1 MPGPMNRVLL
11 IALSLALAATLS
23 ACKKENKPDDKGTAA
38 TSQPEEKQEK
48 KDDWPKPAGQEP
60 AAPAGGEAAATV
72 RPPTAD
78 DLAAY
83 TSDLTGDGP
92 LVATLETSKG
102 TIHCELFDKGAPVT
116 VANFIGLARGKHA
129 FKDPKSGQVET
140 RPYYDGTVFHRV
152 IPEFMI
158 QGGDPT
164 ASGAGDPGYA
174 FDTEVADDLKHE
186 PGTLSMANA
195 GPNTNGAQFFIT
207 ELAHH
212 ELDGKYNVFGRCK
225 EIDVVKKIARVETKM
240 QEGGGEKSRPVE
252 EVKLV
257 KVTIARGAGGGG
269 KDDGSGGGKGDSGGG
284 GGGKKKADKGDAKG
298 AAKGD
303 DDKDKPGGW

>member
-1 MPGPMNRVLL
+1 MKRVLL
-11 IALSLALAATLS
+11 IALSLAVAATLS
-23 ACKKENKPDDKGTAA
+23 ACKKEKKPDDQGTAA
-38 TSQPEEKQEK
+38 TSQPEQAPEK
-48 KDDWPKPAGQEP
+48 KEDWPKPAGQEP
-60 AAPAGGEAAATV
+60 AAPAAGEATATV

-92 LVATLETSKG
+92 LTATFETSKG

-164 ASGAGDPGYA
+164 ATGSGDPGYQFA
-174 FDTEVADDLKHE
+174 TEVSPDLKHE

-195 GPNTNGAQFFIT
+195 GPDTNGAQFFIT

-252 EVKLV
+252 EVKLE
-257 KVTIARGAGGGG
+257 KVTISRGADGGAKG
-269 KDDGSGGGKGDSGGG
+269 DGGKGDGAKGDKG
-284 GGGKKKADKGDAKG
+284 DGGGKKKAAK
-298 AAKGD
+298 ADAKGD
-303 DDKDKPGGW
+303 DKDKAGGGW